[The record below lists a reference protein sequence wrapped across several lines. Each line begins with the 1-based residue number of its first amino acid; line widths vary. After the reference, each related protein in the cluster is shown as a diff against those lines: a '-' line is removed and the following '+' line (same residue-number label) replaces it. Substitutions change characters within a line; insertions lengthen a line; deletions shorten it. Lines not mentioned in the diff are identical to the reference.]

1 MRLTLLAALALL
13 ITPASAQT
21 EQVCLS
27 KTIGGKDISPPM
39 CFAPESLTGGI
50 EGQCEVVLI
59 PSGGTRCVHD
69 RPEPPKPAPAPLF

>member
-1 MRLTLLAALALL
+1 MRLITLAALALL

-21 EQVCLS
+21 EQVCLP
-27 KTIGGKDISPPM
+27 KTIGGKHIPAPM
-39 CFAPESLTGGI
+39 CFTPESLTGGI

-59 PSGGTRCVHD
+59 PSGGTKCVYD